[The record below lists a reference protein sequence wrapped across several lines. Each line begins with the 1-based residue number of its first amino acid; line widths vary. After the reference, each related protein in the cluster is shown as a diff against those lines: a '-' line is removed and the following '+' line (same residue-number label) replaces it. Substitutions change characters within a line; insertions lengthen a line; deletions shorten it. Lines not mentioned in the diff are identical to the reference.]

1 MSSSATFVV
10 VPFQTSTRSMVGSI
24 VARRKFP
31 VGTAVRPLLLL
42 LLLLVFVAASA
53 TSIHEL
59 TTDGPESIQEGK
71 KRYEQG
77 DYDQAALYYW
87 RAVLLQSASD
97 DRYTV
102 EEAFSGFMGCYAVQ
116 DRTVDGLL
124 FIAKESMQRRQKE
137 MALQYIE
144 QALALEP
151 DNTEALFLKDRFET
165 GGAMGS
171 TTTKHA
177 VKRRKERDN
186 KFQPQ
191 WGTPEASDPLMNK
204 SPEDLYEYGSTL
216 FSRKNYEHAADV
228 FELSCKR
235 SDYTLGP
242 ACSNAVYCRMM
253 IMDWGFNGTG
263 FDADMERIEELTE
276 TETHKW
282 RRGDLTDFAWQRATS
297 VHPHMMLGYPV
308 PPLFKRYVAESV
320 AWMDEMMARVTD
332 QGTSVAPLPDDLPF
346 DPKSELDKYVR
357 EAAQP
362 GFKIKI
368 GFVGSGFNSKAVLF
382 LSQDIFRFYDRSK
395 IEMHIFSLGPAD
407 NENFIKIGMGGVDWR
422 KRVAEQV
429 DHFHDIEEIK
439 MDHIALA
446 RFIHDQGIHIL
457 IEWDGYARQGERA
470 QGLMALRPSPVQV
483 LHQEFLGTSGGIY
496 VDYIVT
502 DKVGVH
508 HHFAVAAS
516 SLYQVHHLLT
526 FLFMQCLGCLS
537 SSSCRSLYRK
547 VHLSSQ
553 SLFLQ
558 RACRPIGSES
568 TVT

>member
-1 MSSSATFVV
+1 
-10 VPFQTSTRSMVGSI
+10 
-24 VARRKFP
+24 
-31 VGTAVRPLLLL
+31 
-42 LLLLVFVAASA
+42 
-53 TSIHEL
+53 
-59 TTDGPESIQEGK
+59 
-71 KRYEQG
+71 
-77 DYDQAALYYW
+77 
-87 RAVLLQSASD
+87 
-97 DRYTV
+97 
-102 EEAFSGFMGCYAVQ
+102 
-116 DRTVDGLL
+116 
-124 FIAKESMQRRQKE
+124 
-137 MALQYIE
+137 
-144 QALALEP
+144 
-151 DNTEALFLKDRFET
+151 
-165 GGAMGS
+165 
-171 TTTKHA
+171 
-177 VKRRKERDN
+177 
-186 KFQPQ
+186 
-191 WGTPEASDPLMNK
+191 MNK

>member
-24 VARRKFP
+24 FARRKVP